1 VWNYSTASRMKSA
14 KTKIIHSLHSWMC
27 SESSSKN
34 TKMSMSRSSLN
45 NAWLMKSKF
54 TQRRYRAP
62 KRSSCAMC
70 KPQQRG
76 WADKNGATG
85 ASDMAGKAVR

>member
-1 VWNYSTASRMKSA
+1 MK
-14 KTKIIHSLHSWMC
+14 T
-27 SESSSKN
+27 
-34 TKMSMSRSSLN
+34 
-45 NAWLMKSKF
+45 KF

-76 WADKNGATG
+76 WADKKTPGDLRRAVAHEQEIRDWHEGAG
-85 ASDMAGKAVR
+85 FEPEDYR

>member
-1 VWNYSTASRMKSA
+1 
-14 KTKIIHSLHSWMC
+14 
-27 SESSSKN
+27 
-34 TKMSMSRSSLN
+34 
-45 NAWLMKSKF
+45 MKSKF

-76 WADKNGATG
+76 WADKKTLGDLRRAIG
-85 ASDMAGKAVR
+85 QEQQIRDWEQRLSSAY

>member
-1 VWNYSTASRMKSA
+1 
-14 KTKIIHSLHSWMC
+14 
-27 SESSSKN
+27 
-34 TKMSMSRSSLN
+34 
-45 NAWLMKSKF
+45 MKSKV

-76 WADKNGATG
+76 WADKKTPADLRHAIGQEQQIREWERSLASPGATPLG
-85 ASDMAGKAVR
+85 

>member
-1 VWNYSTASRMKSA
+1 
-14 KTKIIHSLHSWMC
+14 
-27 SESSSKN
+27 
-34 TKMSMSRSSLN
+34 
-45 NAWLMKSKF
+45 MKSKF

-76 WADKNGATG
+76 WADKKTP
-85 ASDMAGKAVR
+85 SDLRRAIGQEQQIREWERAFPR